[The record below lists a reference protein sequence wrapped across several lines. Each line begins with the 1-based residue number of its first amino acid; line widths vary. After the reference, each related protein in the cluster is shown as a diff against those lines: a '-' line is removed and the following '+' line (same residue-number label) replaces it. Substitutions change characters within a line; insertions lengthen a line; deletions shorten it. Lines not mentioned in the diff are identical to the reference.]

1 LEEKRQENRNPS
13 RGSQV
18 EHTDRRL
25 DLESALRE
33 LNDRDRSI
41 VILWAQGYTQ
51 QEIAKECGV
60 TQRTISRWLQKSVSK
75 MRGFYPFNGE
85 GST

>member
-1 LEEKRQENRNPS
+1 MDTIDARIDLIDVLNRLSPRQRK
-13 RGSQV
+13 V
-18 EHTDRRL
+18 VL
-25 DLESALRE
+25 
-33 LNDRDRSI
+33 
-41 VILWAQGYTQ
+41 LWAAGYTQ
-51 QEIAKECGV
+51 QEIAKEYDV